1 MSVPDRTQSWTEVQ
15 THCVC
20 RITDTHS
27 DIVKDGVSI
36 QQENAM
42 HLFIR
47 TVRVKNA
54 ASMPAAVQFAASIC
68 AYVNKAYP
76 THMKFGVEV
85 FGHARIYWLIEFD
98 SVDQSL
104 AMNQRML
111 MDPEYQALLNKGKD
125 LWVEGGLKDK
135 LVQLHS

>member
-1 MSVPDRTQSWTEVQ
+1 
-15 THCVC
+15 
-20 RITDTHS
+20 
-27 DIVKDGVSI
+27 
-36 QQENAM
+36 M

-54 ASMPAAVQFAASIC
+54 VSMPAAVQFAAGIC
-68 AYVNKAYP
+68 AYVNKAYQ

-85 FGHARIYWLIEFD
+85 FGHARIYWLIEFV

-111 MDPEYQALLNKGKD
+111 MDTEYQALLSNGKD

-135 LVQLHS
+135 LVQLQS

>member
-1 MSVPDRTQSWTEVQ
+1 
-15 THCVC
+15 
-20 RITDTHS
+20 
-27 DIVKDGVSI
+27 
-36 QQENAM
+36 M